1 MGVQV
6 RLDHDDAAGPTI
18 MLSGEIDLQVAPTL
32 REAGDAAIAH
42 AAGNPVHIDLS
53 GVTFLDSTG
62 IGALVAIS
70 NAAHDKDVPLRLRS
84 VPEKIT
90 KLLSIT
96 GLDDVFVT
104 E

>member
-1 MGVQV
+1 VCVQV
-6 RLDHDDAAGPTI
+6 TLDLENEAGPEI
-18 MLSGEIDLQVAPTL
+18 ALSGEIDLQVAPEL
-32 REAGDAAIAH
+32 REAGDAAISGAN
-42 AAGNPVHIDLS
+42 GRPVCIDMS

-70 NAAHDKDVPLRLRS
+70 NSAHETDVPLRLRS

>member
-6 RLDHDDAAGPTI
+6 TLDLGNAAGPEI
-18 MLSGEIDLQVAPTL
+18 VLSGEIDLQVAAEL
-32 REAGDAAIAH
+32 RESGDAAIA
-42 AAGNPVHIDLS
+42 AAGGRPVRIDMS
-53 GVTFLDSTG
+53 AVTFLDSTG

>member
-1 MGVQV
+1 MQV
-6 RLDHDDAAGPTI
+6 TLDLENAAGPEIT
-18 MLSGEIDLQVAPTL
+18 LSGEIDLQIAPEL
-32 REAGDAAIAH
+32 REAGDAAIAA
-42 AAGNPVHIDLS
+42 AAGRPVRIEMSAL
-53 GVTFLDSTG
+53 TFLDSTG

-70 NAAHDKDVPLRLRS
+70 NAAHEKDVPLRLRS

>member
-1 MGVQV
+1 VGVQV
-6 RLDHDDAAGPTI
+6 TLDLENAAGPTI
-18 MLSGEIDLQVAPTL
+18 VLTGEIDLQIAPQV
-32 REAGDAAIAH
+32 REAGTAALDR
-42 AAGNPVHIDLS
+42 AGGRTVHVDLG